1 MLSMVTLF
9 LNIFLNIFFRLTKSV
24 EPTVMS
30 GTSLSKVQTLF
41 LAALHH
47 GEHKEFKEH
56 LEKNPMCQNFAGF
69 LRYGMHLVTKNVRQV
84 SDVAPTLTILLQYG
98 AKWNRVDLLTPGTST
113 PYHGICRSTGDHH
126 ELLQLMTKELGHR
139 FVDTVDDCKR
149 TALMYAVQNANLKC
163 VEILIAIRAD
173 ANIFQNT
180 CGSQY
185 ILIVT
190 DMITDKVNP
199 LIHSINLLHPNS
211 HCPSSIM
218 LDIFDVLVD
227 SVTDVNQPCH
237 RFQRTP
243 IMYAAAV
250 GNVRCVEKLIEKGAT
265 LNTADVAGRT
275 VWTLAARAGSVD
287 LLKCLIEDHGIDKNS
302 TDKHGLS
309 VLCWAVRSGNIEA
322 VRYLLNLG
330 VTITT
335 YMPQERVETCEDC
348 QIELSCHF
356 INRTQLNADPYME
369 AIRKNMPEVVKL
381 LEEHGCQLYKC
392 DEALSYA
399 VSYNS
404 VDVVEYLLCNHKCSL
419 NFQYSENYDWKP
431 WHPHQTLLKAA
442 CQRISVKIIKLLLGH
457 GADPNKKRSVDQCPS
472 AINVAISGYH
482 VEVIACLIRSGVN
495 VNLRSKCPHIDSL
508 MPFEAAVRRGNI
520 YALEMLLVSGCSGG
534 VHSLDNNHEV
544 KVKTEI
550 DPDLQKLIKKWN
562 VHENN
567 VLPLKQRCRMM
578 ILNHLCPQ
586 ADKKITE
593 LPLPAQIIKYLGI
606 PELDDIMEIF
616 NSLEEI
622 DRYLK

>member
-1 MLSMVTLF
+1 M
-9 LNIFLNIFFRLTKSV
+9 IV
-24 EPTVMS
+24 EPTVMRR
-30 GTSLSKVQTLF
+30 TFLSEEQIKEHRSKTNTLIR
-41 LAALHH
+41 AALHH
-47 GEHKEFKEH
+47 GEHKAFKEH
-56 LEKNPMCQNFAGF
+56 LENNPVCLNFARS
-69 LRYGMHLVTKNVRQV
+69 LTYGIHLVTNNVRQV

-113 PYHGICRSTGDHH
+113 PYHVVCRSTGDHH

-139 FVDTVDDCKR
+139 LVDTVDDCKR

-163 VEILIAIRAD
+163 VEILIASRAD

-180 CGSQY
+180 CGSLY
-185 ILIVT
+185 ISIVT
-190 DMITDKVNP
+190 DMITDKVSP

-227 SVTDVNQPCH
+227 SVTDVNKPCH

-250 GNVRCVEKLIEKGAT
+250 GNVRCVEKLMEKGAT

-287 LLKCLIEDHGIDKNS
+287 VLKCLIEVHGIDKNS

-309 VLCWAVRSGNIEA
+309 VLCWAVKSGNIEA

-335 YMPQERVETCEDC
+335 HMAQKRVEICEGC
-348 QIELSCHF
+348 QIELACHF
-356 INRTQLNADPYME
+356 IERTQLNADPYME
-369 AIRKNMPEVVKL
+369 AISKNMPDVVKL
-381 LEEHGCQLYKC
+381 LEEHGCELYKC

-399 VSYNS
+399 VSKNC

-419 NFQYSENYDWKP
+419 NFQYSENYDWDT
-431 WHPHQTLLKAA
+431 WHPHQTLLMTA
-442 CQRISVKIIKLLLGH
+442 CERISVKCIKLLLDH
-457 GADPNKKRSVDQCPS
+457 GADPNKKRCVDQCPS
-472 AINVAISGYH
+472 AISVAIWSGH
-482 VEVIACLIRSGVN
+482 VEVIARFIRGGVD
-495 VNLRSKCPHIDSL
+495 VNARSKCPHIGSL
-508 MPFEAAVRRGNI
+508 MPFEAAAYFDHI
-520 YALEMLLVSGCSGG
+520 YAAEMLLVSGCSGG

-544 KVKTEI
+544 KAKTDI
-550 DPDLQKLIKKWN
+550 DPDLQKLMKKWN

-567 VLPLKQRCRMM
+567 VLPLQKKCRMA

-593 LPLPAQIIKYLGI
+593 LPLPSLLIKYLSI

-616 NSLEEI
+616 NSTEENKPYI
-622 DRYLK
+622 K